1 MAGGNMMVTLTAQT
15 SQFQKGMRQSAT
27 AVDKFGKVAGAVGK
41 VGLLA
46 VVTAIG
52 AIANL
57 VPDLIAMGDESR
69 RADLRLQSL
78 AETSGLFG
86 KQTAVVTERM
96 KEFATATMLKT
107 GVDDELIKS
116 AQGIL
121 LTFKAVGD
129 SADEVGGIFDRAT
142 QAAIDLAAAGF
153 GEVEGNAK
161 QLGKAL
167 QDPSK
172 GLTALTRAGVTFTDA
187 EKKRIRTLQESN
199 RLNEAQLLIMQAIES
214 QVGGTAAA
222 TVSATD
228 LMRVRFEDM
237 GETIGVALLPV
248 VDALATSFSE
258 FLDRPETKAA
268 LDALVTKIQDFA
280 TWMNSAEGQQVMT
293 DFFDNVGESVQIMS
307 DNFVEFT
314 EWIASEDGQTTLKNL
329 GSTINGIGDAIN
341 WVSEAISNIPLDDW
355 WNFLKIINPVAALVG
370 TDWGKVGAGVAT
382 TTQMGVGGNTERGP
396 NRSASGAKVVVNFN
410 APVDSVSAG
419 REVQRVLNDYAR
431 ANGGL
436 R

>member
-167 QDPSK
+167 QDPS
-172 GLTALTRAGVTFTDA
+172 
-187 EKKRIRTLQESN
+187 
-199 RLNEAQLLIMQAIES
+199 
-214 QVGGTAAA
+214 
-222 TVSATD
+222 
-228 LMRVRFEDM
+228 
-237 GETIGVALLPV
+237 
-248 VDALATSFSE
+248 
-258 FLDRPETKAA
+258 
-268 LDALVTKIQDFA
+268 
-280 TWMNSAEGQQVMT
+280 
-293 DFFDNVGESVQIMS
+293 
-307 DNFVEFT
+307 
-314 EWIASEDGQTTLKNL
+314 
-329 GSTINGIGDAIN
+329 
-341 WVSEAISNIPLDDW
+341 
-355 WNFLKIINPVAALVG
+355 
-370 TDWGKVGAGVAT
+370 
-382 TTQMGVGGNTERGP
+382 
-396 NRSASGAKVVVNFN
+396 
-410 APVDSVSAG
+410 
-419 REVQRVLNDYAR
+419 
-431 ANGGL
+431 
-436 R
+436 